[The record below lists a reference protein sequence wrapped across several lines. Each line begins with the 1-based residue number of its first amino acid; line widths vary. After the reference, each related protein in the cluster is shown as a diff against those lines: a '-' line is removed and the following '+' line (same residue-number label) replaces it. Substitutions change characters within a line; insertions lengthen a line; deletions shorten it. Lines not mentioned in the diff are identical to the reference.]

1 MKTKKNGFKDIVYD
15 LSRINEWWLLSFGFV
30 LFGYIPN
37 TYAHNDYTLNL
48 DMMVNLFT
56 TPPIYIALLIV
67 FCAQIFL
74 FASNDYFDRN
84 VDALDPKK
92 RVRNPVCDGRVTL
105 PGVRAL
111 LLVTGIIPL
120 VASIYFGIWAFAY
133 AAFAMFIFYFYTAPP
148 LRFKNK
154 VGLDVLSHGVFVNT
168 FPYFFCLIALQDFS
182 IGTMFLL
189 SAIMMRST
197 IAQMLQEIRD
207 YEIDKQVEKNTVVVL
222 GQRRAVWT
230 VFTVYLILFFS
241 TALLLTTYELFGWG
255 IPLYYI
261 IILIICMSYI
271 PIFRKLLKA
280 KDYGKEIE
288 KLWMGQG
295 RTNRW
300 QVAQYITSF
309 SIYFM
314 ICFYLIS
321 TGYQ

>member
-1 MKTKKNGFKDIVYD
+1 MKIKKNGLKDIVYD
-15 LSRINEWWLLSFGFV
+15 LSRINEWWLLSMGLV
-30 LFGYIPN
+30 LFAYIPN
-37 TYAHNDYTLNL
+37 TYAHNDYQLDL
-48 DMMVNLFT
+48 DMMLNLFT
-56 TPPIYIALLIV
+56 SPPIYIALLIV
-67 FCAQIFL
+67 FSAQIFL

-92 RVRNPVCDGRVTL
+92 KMRNPVCDGRVTL

-111 LLVTGIIPL
+111 LIVSGIIPL
-120 VASIYFGIWAFAY
+120 AASLYFGSLAFIY
-133 AAFAMFIFYFYTAPP
+133 TAFAMFIFYFYTAPP

-168 FPYFFCLIALQDFS
+168 FPYFFCLIALNDFS
-182 IGTMFLL
+182 IGTIFLL

-197 IAQMLQEIRD
+197 MAQMLQEIRD
-207 YEIDKQVEKNTVVVL
+207 YEIDRQVEKNTVVVL
-222 GQRRAVWT
+222 GQKRAVWV
-230 VFTVYLILFFS
+230 VFSIYLLLFIS
-241 TALLLTTYELFGWG
+241 TAMLLTTYELWGWG

-261 IILIICMSYI
+261 IILILCFSYI
-271 PIFRKLLKA
+271 PIFKKLLKA

-300 QVAQYITSF
+300 QVVQYLASF
-309 SIYFM
+309 GAYFV
-314 ICFYLIS
+314 IFVFLIS